1 MSEPNGVPE
10 PRKEGGLKQPPAPQP
25 SDTGVNKTGGDDV
38 RKVRDA
44 ADVELDDS
52 PGGRSGGMIDEG

>member
-1 MSEPNGVPE
+1 MSEPYSE
-10 PRKEGGLKQPPAPQP
+10 PRKDGGLKEPAQPRP
-25 SDTGVNKTGGDDV
+25 SDRGVDKTGGDA